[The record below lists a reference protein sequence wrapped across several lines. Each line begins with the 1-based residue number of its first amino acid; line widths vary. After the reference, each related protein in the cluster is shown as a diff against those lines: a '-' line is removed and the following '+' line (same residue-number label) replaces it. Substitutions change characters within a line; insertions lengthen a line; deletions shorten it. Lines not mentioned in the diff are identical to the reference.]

1 MSPAYIF
8 NSPRNQAPFLHF
20 YLLTLCFSESVSW
33 YSSPSFFSLQVTGS
47 GPRRCHA
54 HRRFPAT
61 PRSRAKR
68 HSRPCPGPAAT
79 ASATAPASS
88 NDTQRDA
95 ETRETVSGPAWG
107 PSRPLP
113 RGGPIAGNIEMGWV
127 YPRSQWKVKNWS
139 SASLIPWLSPLF
151 IEFLAGESMFY
162 KNRIQIV

>member
-20 YLLTLCFSESVSW
+20 YLLTSRFSESVSW
-33 YSSPSFFSLQVTGS
+33 YSSPSFLSLQVTGL

-95 ETRETVSGPAWG
+95 ETRETVCPDLPGGHHALCLAEDQLQGTLKWVGSIPAPSGRLKTG
-107 PSRPLP
+107 VLLP
-113 RGGPIAGNIEMGWV
+113 
-127 YPRSQWKVKNWS
+127 
-139 SASLIPWLSPLF
+139 
-151 IEFLAGESMFY
+151 
-162 KNRIQIV
+162 